1 MTLVTADLSISLD
14 GYVTGP
20 RPSRAA
26 PLGRGGERLHEWVHR
41 LDSWRDPSAASG
53 GGGGPDADV
62 LAERAEGVG
71 AVIMGG
77 RMFAHGG
84 APWGEEPPFRVPVLV
99 LDRTPREPLR
109 RGRTLFRFVTGG
121 PAEALAEARRHSG
134 DGKIAVAGGAL
145 TVRRFLLAGLVDD
158 LQLHLVPILLGGG
171 TRLFDGPVPEGIRLE
186 QTRVIGSPTVTHLR
200 YLVRR

>member
-1 MTLVTADLSISLD
+1 MTLVTADMSVSLD

-20 RPSRAA
+20 GPSPTV
-26 PLGRGGERLHEWVHR
+26 PLGHGGERLHEWIHR
-41 LDSWRDPSAASG
+41 LDSWRGMHGLPG
-53 GGGGPDADV
+53 GEGGPDSEI
-62 LAERAEGVG
+62 LAEQAEGVG

-77 RMFAHGG
+77 RMFAHGE
-84 APWGEEPPFRVPVLV
+84 AAWGEEPPFRVPVLV
-99 LDRTPREPLR
+99 LDPTPREPLR
-109 RGRTLFRFVTGG
+109 RGHSLFRFLTGG
-121 PAEALAEARRHSG
+121 PEEALTEAREYAG
-134 DGKIAVAGGAL
+134 DGKVAVAGGAL
-145 TVRRFLLAGLVDD
+145 TVRRLLLAGLLDE